1 MELQNSAQG
10 SLIKQLLKDTKKMC
24 KTKTIRVEA
33 NQTIKHKWNTWFFC
47 FSIDSHK
54 LSGHGTTGAE
64 LC

>member
-1 MELQNSAQG
+1 MKLQNSAQG

-24 KTKTIRVEA
+24 KTKTIRVKA
-33 NQTIKHKWNTWFFC
+33 NQTIKHEWKTWFFC

>member
-1 MELQNSAQG
+1 
-10 SLIKQLLKDTKKMC
+10 MC
-24 KTKTIRVEA
+24 KTKTIRVKA
-33 NQTIKHKWNTWFFC
+33 NQTIKHEWKTWFFC